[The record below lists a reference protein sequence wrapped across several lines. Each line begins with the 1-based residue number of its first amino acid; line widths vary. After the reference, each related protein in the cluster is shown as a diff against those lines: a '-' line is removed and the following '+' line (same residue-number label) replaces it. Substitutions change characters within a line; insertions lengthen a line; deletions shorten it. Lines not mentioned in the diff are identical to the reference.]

1 MNQYLVAEI
10 ANLGVDELVSGI
22 QIVDGDR
29 RCVACG
35 ETYRAGYVYPIGD
48 QFASAEVA
56 AAEHVESAHGGMLR
70 VLTGLPREISGLTE
84 IQSALIAFLG
94 EGLSD
99 KAIARRMDDKAVST
113 IRNHRFQLRRRVTEA
128 KLLAAL
134 GELLDRTPASRNLP
148 MPTPDDRATRTE
160 TRKGGNPQM

>member
-1 MNQYLVAEI
+1 MRRN
-10 ANLGVDELVSGI
+10 VS
-22 QIVDGDR
+22 D
-29 RCVACG
+29 
-35 ETYRAGYVYPIGD
+35 
-48 QFASAEVA
+48 
-56 AAEHVESAHGGMLR
+56 GMLR
-70 VLTGLPREISGLTE
+70 VLTGLPREIWGLTE

-113 IRNHRFQLRRRVTEA
+113 IRNHRFRLRRRVTEA

-160 TRKGGNPQM
+160 TRQGGNPQMQFVTYHHDIPAADERGLRPSRRRAPSSSVSLLRTAA